1 MKINTGALIRLLLAG
16 LIINIALQAA
26 EASFAIQIAIAFLLG
41 LAYPESAFVIKKESK
56 DDKQNN

>member
-26 EASFAIQIAIAFLLG
+26 EVSFAIQIAIAFLLG
-41 LAYPESAFVIKKESK
+41 FAYPESAFVIKKESK